1 MNLIR
6 NRVKE
11 LFNPQEMQT
20 AAATEDS
27 TISKSRNT
35 TSKQRISIRGGFIS
49 YKEDPARSIDEFKLK
64 QAEESLRT
72 VMYLS
77 CWGPNS

>member
-1 MNLIR
+1 
-6 NRVKE
+6 
-11 LFNPQEMQT
+11 MQT
-20 AAATEDS
+20 AATEDTATTTS
-27 TISKSRNT
+27 SSRNAST
-35 TSKQRISIRGGFIS
+35 KQRISIRGGLVRH
-49 YKEDPARSIDEFKLK
+49 KEDPARSIDEFKLK